1 MATNNLSLDDIRRH
15 IEELCGR
22 YEHAMAENFITVPVF
37 ERDPITGQQKRN
49 LGMFQ
54 FLQLPAPGD
63 PFTIPRDGWVDGK
76 EQGPAAYYR
85 VLYVGHEPM
94 PEGQRAPPGQCAAFV
109 HVEFMGEYW

>member
-1 MATNNLSLDDIRRH
+1 
-15 IEELCGR
+15 
-22 YEHAMAENFITVPVF
+22 MAENFITVPVF
-37 ERDPITGQQKRN
+37 ERDAITGQQKRN

-63 PFTIPRDGWVDGK
+63 RFTIPRDGWVAGK
-76 EQGPAAYYR
+76 EQGPAVCYR
-85 VLYVGHEPM
+85 VQYVNHEPM